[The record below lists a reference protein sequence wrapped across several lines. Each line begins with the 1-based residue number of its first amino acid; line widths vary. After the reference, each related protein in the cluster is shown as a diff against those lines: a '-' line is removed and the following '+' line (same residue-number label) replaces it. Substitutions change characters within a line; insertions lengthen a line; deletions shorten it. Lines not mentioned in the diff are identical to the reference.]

1 MAETLPH
8 LELAELLLLERK
20 LSILSIRLRT
30 ALMDNILML
39 LQLPILIR
47 LIVNLVLLVMNARIQ
62 LVQPPLLM
70 VRPVSLE
77 VLAQALI

>member
-1 MAETLPH
+1 MAEMLPH

-39 LQLPILIR
+39 LQLLILIR

-70 VRPVSLE
+70 VRPVLRDP
-77 VLAQALI
+77 LAQALI

>member
-39 LQLPILIR
+39 LQLLILIR

-62 LVQPPLLM
+62 LVQPLLLM

>member
-1 MAETLPH
+1 MAEMLPH

-39 LQLPILIR
+39 LQLLILIR

>member
-39 LQLPILIR
+39 LQLLILIR

>member
-8 LELAELLLLERK
+8 LELVELLLLERK

-39 LQLPILIR
+39 LQLLILIR